1 MKYTLSFMAIIL
13 LITGCTEKQPALEY
27 EKAVLY
33 EIFPAWIDSVYS
45 APYSH
50 ILPPPPP
57 PPPPSR
63 VPQGQHQLK
72 MDTTTISGSTPIYN
86 RKWVIAVQ
94 DSVLPLEP
102 SDREDFEDFFATSGL
117 IPDTTDIS
125 HGYKIDLDK
134 LKTGKDITFI
144 YRSESENKDIISLSR
159 IQFDTTGSYG
169 VFWGEVYCG
178 RLCAEGIRVSI
189 RKINGK
195 WVIHHM
201 EVLYVS

>member
-1 MKYTLSFMAIIL
+1 MKYTLSFIAIIL

-33 EIFPAWIDSVYS
+33 EIFPAWIDSVYPT
-45 APYSH
+45 PYSRVLP
-50 ILPPPPP
+50 LPPPPP
-57 PPPPSR
+57 PS
-63 VPQGQHQLK
+63 PQGQHQLK
-72 MDTTTISGSTPIYN
+72 DTTTIPGSTPIHN
-86 RKWVIAVQ
+86 RKWVVAIQ

-102 SDREDFEDFFATSGL
+102 SDREDFEDFFSITGL
-117 IPDTTDIS
+117 VPDTTDIS
-125 HGYKIDLDK
+125 YRYKIDLNK
-134 LKTGKDITFI
+134 LKTEKDITFI
-144 YRSESENKDIISLSR
+144 YRSESENADIISLSR

-189 RKINGK
+189 RKVNGR
-195 WVIHHM
+195 WVIHDM